1 MLYLFVGQDSLSKD
15 LQFKKL
21 KEQLLPKKVEQFNL
35 DVLYSRELNLKELQ
49 EKLLCLP
56 FEAQCRIVL
65 LRDAQALKE
74 ESRDFLLGY
83 AKAEHPKI
91 TLVLDFERLDRKDV
105 FQDQI
110 QRYAKVFRFKETVK
124 PDAFALSRYILSK
137 NPAQALGLLNQLL
150 KDGERP
156 ERILGGLRYAWERD
170 ISFLPEMKKKLKS
183 LLNCDIE
190 IKTGKLKPVLALEK
204 MVISLCGLSKPLH

>member
-21 KEQLLPKKVEQFNL
+21 KEQLLPKKREDFNL

-49 EKLLCLP
+49 EKLLCFP
-56 FEAQCRIVL
+56 FEAKCRIVL

-74 ESRDFLLGY
+74 ENRDFLLGY
-83 AKAEHPKI
+83 ARAEHPE
-91 TLVLDFERLDRKDV
+91 TVLVLDFERFDRKDV
-105 FQDQI
+105 FQGEI

-137 NPAQALGLLNQLL
+137 NPAGALRLLSQLL

-170 ISFLPEMKKKLKS
+170 ISSLPEMKKKLKS

-204 MVISLCGLSKPLH
+204 MVISLCGLRKPLH